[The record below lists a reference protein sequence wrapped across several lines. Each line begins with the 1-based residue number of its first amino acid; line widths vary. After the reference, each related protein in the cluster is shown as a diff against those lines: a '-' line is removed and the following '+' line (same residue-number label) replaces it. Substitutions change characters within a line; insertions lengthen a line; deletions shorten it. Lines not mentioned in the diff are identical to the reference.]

1 MIKVHFLGPIGLE
14 SLELESKN
22 FDELKAE
29 LNKIEKLKTWIPL
42 CAVALNDKI
51 IQNPSEIV
59 FKDNDEIALL
69 PPVCGG

>member
-1 MIKVHFLGPIGLE
+1 MITVHFLGPIGME

-29 LNKIEKLKTWIPL
+29 LNKIEKLKAWIPL

-51 IQNPSEIV
+51 IQNPSEII
-59 FKDNDEIALL
+59 FKDNDEISLL

>member
-1 MIKVHFLGPIGLE
+1 MIKVHFLGPIGLD
-14 SLELESKN
+14 SLDLECKN
-22 FDELKAE
+22 FVDLKARLGE
-29 LNKIEKLKTWIPL
+29 IEALKEWIPL

-59 FKDNDEIALL
+59 FENNDEISLL

>member
-1 MIKVHFLGPIGLE
+1 MIKVHFLGPIGLDSME
-14 SLELESKN
+14 IECDN
-22 FDELKAE
+22 FAELKARLGE
-29 LNKIEKLKTWIPL
+29 IEALKEWIPL

-59 FKDNDEIALL
+59 FKNNDEISLL

>member
-14 SLELESKN
+14 SIELESKN
-22 FDELKAE
+22 FDELALE
-29 LNKIEKLKTWIPL
+29 LAKIDVLKEWIPL

-51 IQNPSEIV
+51 IQNPSDII
-59 FKDNDEIALL
+59 FNDNDEISLL

>member
-1 MIKVHFLGPIGLE
+1 MKVHFLGPIGLDSIE
-14 SLELESKN
+14 IEAKN
-22 FDELKAE
+22 FEELKVE
-29 LNKIEKLKTWIPL
+29 LAKISALKEWIPL

-59 FKDNDEIALL
+59 FNENDEISLL

>member
-1 MIKVHFLGPIGLE
+1 MVKVHFLGPIGLDSIE
-14 SLELESKN
+14 VDCKN

-29 LNKIEKLKTWIPL
+29 LGKIDELKAWIGL

-51 IQNPSEIV
+51 IQNPSEII
-59 FKDNDEIALL
+59 FKDSDEISLL

>member
-1 MIKVHFLGPIGLE
+1 MIKVHFLGPIGLDSME
-14 SLELESKN
+14 IECEN
-22 FDELKAE
+22 FADLKARLGE
-29 LNKIEKLKTWIPL
+29 IEALKEWIPL

-59 FKDNDEIALL
+59 FENNDEISLL

>member
-1 MIKVHFLGPIGLE
+1 MIKVHFLGPIGIDSIDLDC
-14 SLELESKN
+14 KN
-22 FDELKAE
+22 FAELKAK
-29 LNKIEKLKTWIPL
+29 LGKIEDLKDWIPL

-59 FKDNDEIALL
+59 FNDNDEISLL